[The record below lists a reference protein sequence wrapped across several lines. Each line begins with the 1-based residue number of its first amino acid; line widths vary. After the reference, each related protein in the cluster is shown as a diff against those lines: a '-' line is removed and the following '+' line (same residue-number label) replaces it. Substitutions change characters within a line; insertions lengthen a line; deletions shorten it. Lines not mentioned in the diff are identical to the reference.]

1 MKRIKVK
8 GMSCQHCVQ
17 AVTKALQEVPG
28 VKNVQVSLEDGEA
41 RFEEAADVDM
51 QAVEYEVEKAG
62 YSVEE

>member
-1 MKRIKVK
+1 MQRIKIK

-41 RFEEAADVDM
+41 RFEEAAEVDM
-51 QAVEYEVEKAG
+51 QEVKYEVEKAG